1 MSKHDVLTIEEL
13 EVFKPTT
20 KTIHFIDNFLKFSKK
35 SKKDIKILD
44 WGCSRGL
51 EVFWL
56 KRNGY
61 ESVYGVDIDMEP
73 IKNGLILADELDMN
87 GNILSQLID
96 GEKTKFPD
104 NYFDIVFSNQV
115 LEHVK
120 DIDKVA
126 AEIYRITKPKGVGC
140 HIFPG
145 FLYPN
150 EGHLHMPFVHWLPKN
165 FSRYSLII
173 LYVFLRREPF
183 WPELKDQSIMQR
195 AKVYYSYSINK
206 TYYRS
211 PWELNNIFKNVLFN
225 IDHVNLGDFKI
236 FDNGEKSY
244 FRGIK
249 QFFINIFFEDELFLQ
264 KY

>member
-1 MSKHDVLTIEEL
+1 MSKHDLLTIKEL
-13 EVFKPTT
+13 EVFKPTI
-20 KTIHFIDNFLKFSKK
+20 KTIQFIDNFLKSSKK
-35 SKKDIKILD
+35 SKKDLKILD

-56 KRNGY
+56 KKNGY
-61 ESVYGVDIDMEP
+61 ESVYGVDIDEEP
-73 IKNGLILADELDMN
+73 IKNGLSLANELGMN

-96 GEKTKFPD
+96 GKKTKFPD

-126 AEIYRITKPKGVGC
+126 SEIYRITKPKGVGC

-195 AKVYYSYSINK
+195 AKVYYLYSINK

-211 PWELNNIFKNVLFN
+211 PWELNNIFKNALFN
-225 IDHVNLGDFKI
+225 IDHVNLGDLKI
-236 FDNGEKSY
+236 FDDGEKSY
-244 FRGIK
+244 FKRIN
-249 QFFINIFFEDELFLQ
+249 QFFKNIFFEDELFLRR
-264 KY
+264 Y